1 MHHRRSEVRVSAL
14 AFLAS
19 TVGDVTERMRTR
31 WHLRY
36 HAPLDDDSL
45 EGDLVY
51 VSGTVRAL
59 DETLVAPLSGRSCVA
74 YRSRARA
81 NITMGVS
88 HETMQVRPFAIER
101 DDGEGTIIA
110 FSEVA
115 DFCVPVKR
123 PRDPV
128 RIRSFLARHAIP
140 NGTLSEV
147 LVEIGARV
155 HVGGTLVLIPHD
167 EPPTG
172 ELGFR
177 DPPPPDPHLAGNR
190 DVPLVIVTR
199 ER

>member
-1 MHHRRSEVRVSAL
+1 VSTLGAL
-14 AFLAS
+14 AMLSSSVADM
-19 TVGDVTERMRTR
+19 TDRLRTR

-36 HAPLDDDSL
+36 HDPLDDDAA

-51 VSGTVRAL
+51 VSGTVCAL
-59 DETLVAPLSGRSCVA
+59 DETLVAPLTGRTCVA

-101 DDGEGTIIA
+101 DDGEGTIVA

-115 DFCVPVKR
+115 DLRVPSQRLV
-123 PRDPV
+123 PRNPSRV
-128 RIRSFLARHAIP
+128 ASFLARHA
-140 NGTLSEV
+140 LSNAVVSEL
-147 LVEIGARV
+147 LVELGARV
-155 HVGGTLVLIPHD
+155 YVGGTLVLVPPD

-172 ELGFR
+172 ERGFR
-177 DPPPPDPHLAGNR
+177 DPPPPDPYLAGNR

-199 ER
+199 DR